1 MVVGIIIG
9 VSIFV
14 QPTEVVRYVP
24 NIPGIFA
31 VWLIAGLLTL
41 CGALVCAELSSA
53 FPQTGGVYVFLN
65 ETISPAAGF
74 LWGWAMFWIAHS
86 GIIAASSVVFGRYV
100 AYFVPLDDTG
110 IRVVAIAGILLLSA
124 VNYIGVR
131 QGSGLQTIVTA
142 AKILGIAA
150 ILVLVVTLGKAAHAT
165 KSAAPV
171 ASNFSISDFAL
182 AIGAGLFAFGGWH
195 MVTYA
200 AGETR
205 TPEKTIPRALLIG
218 TLTVTAC
225 YVALNAACL
234 YLLPLDQV
242 IASKRVA
249 ADAASVLVGPKGAAA
264 ISGLVMV
271 SAFGVLNGVIL
282 AGPRVY
288 LAMAGRYKALAWMG
302 AVHPRFHTPHI
313 AILAQALWSCVLVAT
328 GTYRELFSR
337 VVYTEWIFFAM
348 MTIGLLRARRSPAYA
363 PPYRAWGYPVA
374 PLLFVAAS
382 VGIVFY
388 QVAADPWKASAG
400 LLLVVLGLP
409 LYYLWVRKSAQ

>member
-14 QPTEVVRYVP
+14 QPTEVSRYVP

-31 VWLIAGLLTL
+31 VWLIAGLLTA

-100 AYFVPLDDTG
+100 AYFAPLDDTG
-110 IRVVAIAGILLLSA
+110 IRIVAIAGILLLSA
-124 VNYIGVR
+124 VNYAGVR
-131 QGSGLQTIVTA
+131 QGSGLQAIVTA
-142 AKILGIAA
+142 AKILGIVAL
-150 ILVLVVTLGKAAHAT
+150 LVFVIVLGKSHAPQAST
-165 KSAAPV
+165 ASAE
-171 ASNFSISDFAL
+171 FSIGDFAR

-205 TPEKTIPRALLIG
+205 QPEKTIPRALLIG
-218 TLTVTAC
+218 TLIVTAC
-225 YVALNAACL
+225 YIALNAACL
-234 YLLPLDQV
+234 YLLPLNQV
-242 IASKRVA
+242 IKSTRVA
-249 ADAASVLVGPKGAAA
+249 ADAANMLVGPKGAAA
-264 ISGLVMV
+264 ISGLVLV

-288 LAMAGRYKALAWMG
+288 LAMASRYKSLGWMG

-313 AILAQALWSCVLVAT
+313 AILAQAAWSCVLVAT
-328 GTYRELFSR
+328 GTYRDLFSR
-337 VVYTEWIFFAM
+337 VVYTEWIFFAL
-348 MTIGLLRARRSPAYA
+348 MTIGLMRARRRTDYA
-363 PPYRAWGYPVA
+363 PPYRAWGYPIA
-374 PLLFVAAS
+374 PLLFIAAS
-382 VGIVFY
+382 LGIVFY
-388 QVAADPWKASAG
+388 QIAADPWKAAGG

-409 LYYLWVRKSAQ
+409 LYYLWVRKSAR